1 MTEVHVPITIIQHY
15 IRIYEGQFIV
25 LNIVLSYS
33 FVLFSI
39 KATVRRVYNCQEEH
53 HFIIFCC
60 VCRLSYFFMSFFC
73 LCKKKNKMYS
83 RTAELISCVF
93 VCFCIK
99 CLKMCIDYVFF
110 LSKEKYNSEKQKC
123 LIGSQFIFL
132 YNLSVIS

>member
-25 LNIVLSYS
+25 LNIVLSYI

-60 VCRLSYFFMSFFC
+60 VCRLSYFFMSFFFKHNSLIC
-73 LCKKKNKMYS
+73 LCRKKNKMYS
-83 RTAELISCVF
+83 RTAELISCVL
-93 VCFCIK
+93 
-99 CLKMCIDYVFF
+99 CLLLHKMFKDVHRLCVFF
-110 LSKEKYNSEKQKC
+110 SLKKNIILRNK
-123 LIGSQFIFL
+123 
-132 YNLSVIS
+132 SV